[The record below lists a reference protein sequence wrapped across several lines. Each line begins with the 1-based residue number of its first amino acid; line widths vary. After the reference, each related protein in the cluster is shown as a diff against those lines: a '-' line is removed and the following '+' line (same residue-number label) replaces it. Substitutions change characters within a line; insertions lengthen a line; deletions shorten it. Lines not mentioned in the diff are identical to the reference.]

1 MTIEDRKRYNSLLN
15 SRGLKFVQSI
25 RLGLNDHHI
34 FFECFLDLLLAKIP
48 EDCLKILDA
57 YLTGSRH
64 ADTIWKNQ
72 KRLRKMVVWFP
83 PNKQDQGYQ
92 EITDPN
98 TLQQLSPTTEL
109 HMCLDRNATSE
120 NVLARQ
126 LLTMMGA
133 SLHTMRLQSATSLPS
148 IFSQKNFGLTH
159 LLLEDVTISSL
170 RLQKFPALTH
180 LSLAYCPWS
189 RHGLP
194 TLRQTN
200 IAALVPSGLSPT
212 RRFQYARY
220 LLDEIQW
227 SQVSGRAS
235 QLVPDWDRC
244 VPEVGSWYAQVDFG
258 IPQS

>member
-15 SRGLKFVQSI
+15 GRGLKFVQSI

-83 PNKQDQGYQ
+83 PNQQHQGYQ

-98 TLQQLSPTTEL
+98 TLQQLSSTTEL

-148 IFSQKNFGLTH
+148 IFSQTNFGLTH

-180 LSLAYCPWS
+180 LSLAYCPGHVMAFQ
-189 RHGLP
+189 RYAEP
-194 TLRQTN
+194 TLQHMC
-200 IAALVPSGLSPT
+200 
-212 RRFQYARY
+212 
-220 LLDEIQW
+220 LLDCLP
-227 SQVSGRAS
+227 RAGFNMLATFLMKFNGLKS
-235 QLVPDWDRC
+235 LAVRH
-244 VPEVGSWYAQVDFG
+244 SWY
-258 IPQS
+258 QSGTVAYLK